1 MMIWCPDCN
10 AVSSEEKWNEAT
22 KKFWGSD
29 SVHISTM
36 LRKDK
41 ENASEYW
48 FSCPV
53 CHENSV
59 NGDKLIEVEEND

>member
-1 MMIWCPDCN
+1 MKVICPDCS
-10 AVSSEEKWNEAT
+10 AVSKEELWNKAT
-22 KKFWGSD
+22 MDFWGND

-36 LRKDK
+36 LRNDK
-41 ENASEYW
+41 KNASEYW

-59 NGDKLIEVEEND
+59 NGDKLITIEDND